1 MNKDLLRKTAF
12 DADLSTGARN
22 AVRTCLRIQPQE
34 KVTLICDNACRQIA
48 ASMVSEFDALGV
60 AFPAFLLEE
69 LAPRPLIDMPPQVL
83 ADPETSDVSIFTVY
97 AQRNKLKTRM
107 QMTEVVQLRV
117 GAGDLVVGRVG
128 HVGHVVPGGP
138 WRAPGDAAR
147 RWCPD
152 CACPYAAN
160 WPGKTQSSSVVMVT

>member
-107 QMTEVVQLRV
+107 QMTEVVHRRKIRHAHKVNITQEMQHGIRV
-117 GAGDLVVGRVG
+117 SCAK
-128 HVGHVVPGGP
+128 PS
-138 WRAPGDAAR
+138 APDTIR
-147 RWCPD
+147 R
-152 CACPYAAN
+152 
-160 WPGKTQSSSVVMVT
+160 T